1 MQGVETMTRFGLF
14 AALVAV
20 GVYGG
25 TLLKSEPPK
34 MSASNAPQ
42 ITAAIN
48 HGDAAVSPVRWGRF
62 GGWGG
67 YYSPYYGGYGY
78 YGPAYGGYYAARP
91 YYGGY
96 GYGYGSPYYS
106 WWW

>member
-1 MQGVETMTRFGLF
+1 MTRFGLF

-25 TLLKSEPPK
+25 TLLKSEAPK
-34 MSASNAPQ
+34 MSAANAPQ

-48 HGDAAVSPVRWGRF
+48 HGDAAVSQVRWGRF

-67 YYSPYYGGYGY
+67 YYAPYYGGYSGY

-91 YYGGY
+91 FYGGY
-96 GYGYGSPYYS
+96 GYGYSPYYS

>member
-1 MQGVETMTRFGLF
+1 MTRLGLF

-20 GVYGG
+20 GCYGG

-34 MSASNAPQ
+34 MSAVNAPQ
-42 ITAAIN
+42 VTAAIN
-48 HGDAAVSPVRWGRF
+48 HGDATISPVRWGRF
-62 GGWGG
+62 YGGG

-78 YGPAYGGYYAARP
+78 YGPGMGGYYTARP

-96 GYGYGSPYYS
+96 GGYGYSPYYS